1 MENIIEVLKNAI
13 GEENVIE
20 NEPMSK
26 HTTFRIGGNA
36 DIFVTP
42 QSTEDIENVIRI
54 AEKTNTPYYIIGN
67 GSNLLVK
74 DNGIRG
80 IVIQIYKKY
89 SDITIEG
96 NEITVQSGALLS
108 TVAKKAMEN
117 SLTGF
122 EFASGIPGT
131 IGGAVCMNAGAYGG
145 EIKDVLISCKVLKN
159 GKIVELNNEQAGF
172 EYRNSR
178 IMAEKMIVLEAVL
191 KLEKGDKEEIS
202 SKMKELNSQRNTKQP
217 VEFPS
222 AGSTFKRPDGYF
234 AAKLIDD
241 SGLRG
246 FSVGKAQVSPK
257 HCGFVVNNGGATA
270 QEVLELID
278 KVTEIVYDKF
288 KYGTF
293 SCTGHTCYYYKTHR
307 LFPLL
312 LTYNSNFR
320 L

>member
-13 GEENVIE
+13 GEENVIV

-42 QSTEDIENVIRI
+42 QSTENVIKI
-54 AEKTNTPYYIIGN
+54 AEETNTPYYIIGN

-74 DNGIRG
+74 DNGISG

-222 AGSTFKRPDGYF
+222 AGSTFKRPEGYF

-288 KYGTF
+288 GV
-293 SCTGHTCYYYKTHR
+293 R
-307 LFPLL
+307 LEPEV
-312 LTYNSNFR
+312 R
-320 L
+320 IIGQ

>member
-1 MENIIEVLKNAI
+1 MENIVEVLKKKI
-13 GEENVIE
+13 GAENVTE

-26 HTTFRIGGNA
+26 HTTFRIGGVA

-42 QSTEDIENVIRI
+42 QTTQDIENIIRV
-54 AEKTNTPYYIIGN
+54 AEETNTPYYIIGN

-74 DNGIRG
+74 DEGIRG
-80 IVIQIYKKY
+80 IVVQIYKKY
-89 SDITIEG
+89 SDIFV
-96 NEITVQSGALLS
+96 NDDEIVVQSGALLS
-108 TVAKKAMEN
+108 AVAKKAMEN

-131 IGGAVCMNAGAYGG
+131 IGGGVCMNAGAYGG
-145 EIKDVLISCKVLKN
+145 EIKDVLISCKVLKD
-159 GKIVELNNEQAGF
+159 GKVIELNNEQAGF

-178 IMAEKMIVLEAVL
+178 IMNEKMIVLEAVL
-191 KLEKGDKEEIS
+191 KLKKGNRDEIS
-202 SKMKELNSQRNTKQP
+202 AKMKELNSQRNMKQP
-217 VEFPS
+217 VELPS
-222 AGSTFKRPDGYF
+222 AGSTFKRPEGYF

-270 QEVLELID
+270 KEVLELIE

-288 KYGTF
+288 GVNLETEVRII
-293 SCTGHTCYYYKTHR
+293 GQ
-307 LFPLL
+307 
-312 LTYNSNFR
+312 
-320 L
+320 

>member
-1 MENIIEVLKNAI
+1 MENIVEVLKKKI
-13 GEENVIE
+13 GAENVTE

-26 HTTFRIGGNA
+26 HTTFRIGGVA

-42 QSTEDIENVIRI
+42 QSTEDIENIIRV
-54 AEKTNTPYYIIGN
+54 AEETNTPYYIIGN

-74 DNGIRG
+74 DEGIRG
-80 IVIQIYKKY
+80 IVVQIYKKY
-89 SDITIEG
+89 SDIFV
-96 NEITVQSGALLS
+96 NDDEIVVQSGALLS
-108 TVAKKAMEN
+108 AVAKKAMEN

-131 IGGAVCMNAGAYGG
+131 IGGGVCMNAGAYGG
-145 EIKDVLISCKVLKN
+145 EIKDVLISCKVLKD
-159 GKIVELNNEQAGF
+159 GKVIELNNEQAGF

-178 IMAEKMIVLEAVL
+178 IMNEKMIVLEAVL
-191 KLEKGDKEEIS
+191 KLKKGNRDEIS
-202 SKMKELNSQRNTKQP
+202 AKMKELNSQRNMKQP
-217 VEFPS
+217 VELPS
-222 AGSTFKRPDGYF
+222 AGSTFKRPEGYF

-270 QEVLELID
+270 KEVLELIE

-288 KYGTF
+288 GVNLETEVRII
-293 SCTGHTCYYYKTHR
+293 GQ
-307 LFPLL
+307 
-312 LTYNSNFR
+312 
-320 L
+320 

>member
-1 MENIIEVLKNAI
+1 MENIIEVLKKAI
-13 GEENVIE
+13 GENNVIE

-42 QSTEDIENVIRI
+42 QSTEDIENVIKI

-89 SDITIEG
+89 SDITVNG

-145 EIKDVLISCKVLKN
+145 EIRDVLVSCKVLKD
-159 GKIVELNNEQAGF
+159 GKVIELDNEQAGF

-191 KLEKGDKEEIS
+191 KLEKGNKEEIS
-202 SKMKELNSQRNTKQP
+202 SKMKELQNLEETRKQLDSATSSHREEVERLQMERILQQEDYNTLMLQWK
-217 VEFPS
+217 
-222 AGSTFKRPDGYF
+222 KR
-234 AAKLIDD
+234 
-241 SGLRG
+241 
-246 FSVGKAQVSPK
+246 Q
-257 HCGFVVNNGGATA
+257 T
-270 QEVLELID
+270 EVYLMEW
-278 KVTEIVYDKF
+278 
-288 KYGTF
+288 
-293 SCTGHTCYYYKTHR
+293 
-307 LFPLL
+307 
-312 LTYNSNFR
+312 
-320 L
+320 